1 MKLTNLKTITLTP
14 DQYSQ
19 AIDTINHMFHKYGSD
34 YQRLHNLLNN
44 LSNNQVSTE
53 PITISTTLADFDLL
67 ADAAFV
73 MVHKYGSDYK
83 DLANLLLSDN
93 V

>member
-1 MKLTNLKTITLTP
+1 MNI
-14 DQYSQ
+14 
-19 AIDTINHMFHKYGSD
+19 
-34 YQRLHNLLNN
+34 
-44 LSNNQVSTE
+44 LSNQEPTE

>member
-1 MKLTNLKTITLTP
+1 MKKIILTL

-19 AIDTINHMFHKYGSD
+19 AIDTIDYMFHKYGSD

-44 LSNNQVSTE
+44 LSNNQEPTE
-53 PITISTTLADFDLL
+53 PITISITLADFDLL

-73 MVHKYGSDYK
+73 MFHKYESDYK
-83 DLANLLLSDN
+83 DLANFLLPDN

>member
-19 AIDTINHMFHKYGSD
+19 AIDTIDHMFHKYGSD
-34 YQRLHNLLNN
+34 YQRLHNLLH
-44 LSNNQVSTE
+44 NQVSTE

>member
-1 MKLTNLKTITLTP
+1 MKKIILTL

-19 AIDTINHMFHKYGSD
+19 AIDTIDYMFHKYGSD
-34 YQRLHNLLNN
+34 YQRLHNLLH
-44 LSNNQVSTE
+44 NQIPMNTI
-53 PITISTTLADFDLL
+53 PISITLADFDLL

-73 MVHKYGSDYK
+73 MFHKYGSDYK
-83 DLANLLLSDN
+83 DLANTLLPDN

>member
-1 MKLTNLKTITLTP
+1 MKTITLTP
-14 DQYSQ
+14 NQYSQ
-19 AIDTINHMFHKYGSD
+19 AIDTVDYMFHKYGSD
-34 YQRLHNLLNN
+34 YQRLHNLLH
-44 LSNNQVSTE
+44 NQVSTE
-53 PITISTTLADFDLL
+53 PITISITLANFDLL

>member
-1 MKLTNLKTITLTP
+1 MKTITLTLE
-14 DQYSQ
+14 QYSQ
-19 AIDTINHMFHKYGSD
+19 TIDIVNHMFHKYGSD
-34 YQRLHNLLNN
+34 YQRLHDLLH
-44 LSNNQVSTE
+44 NQVSTE

>member
-19 AIDTINHMFHKYGSD
+19 AIDIIDHMFHKYGSD
-34 YQRLHNLLNN
+34 YQHLHNLLH
-44 LSNNQVSTE
+44 NQVSTE
-53 PITISTTLADFDLL
+53 PITISITLTDFDLL

-73 MVHKYGSDYK
+73 MFHKYGSDYK
-83 DLANLLLSDN
+83 DLANTLLPDN

>member
-1 MKLTNLKTITLTP
+1 MKSNNLKTITLTP

-19 AIDTINHMFHKYGSD
+19 AIDTIDHMFHKYGSD
-34 YQRLHNLLNN
+34 YQRLHNLLHN
-44 LSNNQVSTE
+44 LLHNQVSTE
-53 PITISTTLADFDLL
+53 PIIISMTFADFDLL

-73 MVHKYGSDYK
+73 MFHKYGSDYK
-83 DLANLLLSDN
+83 DLANTLLPDN

>member
-1 MKLTNLKTITLTP
+1 MTENDYKTITLTP

-19 AIDTINHMFHKYGSD
+19 AIDTVDYMFHKYGSD
-34 YQRLHNLLNN
+34 YQRLHDLLH
-44 LSNNQVSTE
+44 NQVSTE
-53 PITISTTLADFDLL
+53 PITILTTLADFDLL

-73 MVHKYGSDYK
+73 MVYKYESDYK